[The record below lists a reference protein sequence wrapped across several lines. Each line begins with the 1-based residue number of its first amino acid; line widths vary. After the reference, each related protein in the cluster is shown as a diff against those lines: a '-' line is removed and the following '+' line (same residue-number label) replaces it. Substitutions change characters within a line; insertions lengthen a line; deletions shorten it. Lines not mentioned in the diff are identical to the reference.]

1 MKPCPCWSCTLYR
14 ALRRA
19 RWLFTHA
26 RRDRLDEALGH
37 GISLAEQWGG
47 VRYDAQRGLPTII
60 EGRRYVPAERRP
72 TDETEGEDTV

>member
-37 GISLAEQWGG
+37 GISLAEQWGACQ
-47 VRYDAQRGLPTII
+47 YDASRGLPTII
-60 EGRRYVPAERRP
+60 DGRRYVPAERRP